1 MARPRKNDIEKQ
13 TGHRFYSTDFQYER
27 MANFASDCGITVSQL
42 LQKVADALKDEKD
55 KARLMKL
62 LKLTEADSTT
72 QKKLRDQRAGRTG
85 LLNHNDDLPGQT
97 DLFDDKEIENEWRT
111 VR

>member
-42 LQKVADALKDEKD
+42 LQKVADTLKDEKD

-62 LKLTEADSTT
+62 LKITEADSAV

-85 LLNHNDDLPGQT
+85 LLNHDDDLSGQT
-97 DLFDDKEIENEWRT
+97 ELFDDVEDLEEEHG
-111 VR
+111 